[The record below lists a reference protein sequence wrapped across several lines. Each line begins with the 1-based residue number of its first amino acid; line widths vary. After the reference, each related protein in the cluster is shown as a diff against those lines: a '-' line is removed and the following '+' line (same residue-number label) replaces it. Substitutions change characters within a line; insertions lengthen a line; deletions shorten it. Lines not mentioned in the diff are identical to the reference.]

1 METIVIEIRAGEG
14 GLDSKYLV
22 EDMFNIYTKAAKN
35 NGFVI
40 KNYEWRDAFVSIW
53 ITGNNIFKFFKNE
66 IGCHRFQR
74 VPPTEKY
81 NRVQTSTITVAVLD
95 ANKKSSFKLN
105 RNEVDK
111 KYTCSRGKG
120 GQNVNRIQSCVVLTH
135 IPTGIQV
142 RSEETRYQA
151 KNEEIA
157 WKRLEEKLKN
167 IYDLNQYNNLKDIR
181 ANQIGEGER
190 SDKRRTYREKDNL
203 VIDHIT
209 GKKASW
215 KDIMKGKIELLF

>member
-1 METIVIEIRAGEG
+1 
-14 GLDSKYLV
+14 
-22 EDMFNIYTKAAKN
+22 
-35 NGFVI
+35 
-40 KNYEWRDAFVSIW
+40 
-53 ITGNNIFKFFKNE
+53 
-66 IGCHRFQR
+66 
-74 VPPTEKY
+74 
-81 NRVQTSTITVAVLD
+81 
-95 ANKKSSFKLN
+95 
-105 RNEVDK
+105 
-111 KYTCSRGKG
+111 
-120 GQNVNRIQSCVVLTH
+120 VNRIQSCVVLTH

>member
-22 EDMFNIYTKAAKN
+22 EDMFNIYTKAARN
-35 NGFVI
+35 NNFVI
-40 KNYEWRDAFVSIW
+40 KNHEWRDAFVSIW
-53 ITGNNIFKFFKNE
+53 ISGNNIFNFFQNE

-95 ANKKSSFKLN
+95 ANKKPSFNLN
-105 RNEVDK
+105 KNEFDK

-120 GQNVNRIQSCVVLTH
+120 GQNVNRIQSCVILTH
-135 IPTGIQV
+135 IPTGLQV

-151 KNEEIA
+151 KNEELA
-157 WKRLEEKLKN
+157 WKRMEEKLRDIFEKKQFEKTKN
-167 IYDLNQYNNLKDIR
+167 IR
-181 ANQIGEGER
+181 SNQIGEGER

-215 KDIMKGKIELLF
+215 KDIMKGRIELLF